1 MKPTSVA
8 SLEDLEL
15 ELRLLPG
22 VINVGFESVDD
33 DRSVEVILV
42 AVHPEPDL
50 SATAERLARAYRTAA
65 TVEIVTVG
73 DAVETV
79 DAAPE
84 LGSLDDDRV
93 RLVTARVDPDGPECE
108 VTVALLDRIG
118 VGRATDGPLLGAAAA
133 TLQAL
138 SSLGLTLPAHLVSVS
153 TQSGVANS
161 PVRVIL
167 GDGDDAWV
175 GVAQA
180 DSEPE
185 SASRATLDAFNRF
198 AGHKMAQPVS

>member
-22 VINVGFESVDD
+22 VINVGFGSVDD

-65 TVEIVTVG
+65 TVEIVTIG
-73 DAVETV
+73 DALI
-79 DAAPE
+79 AAP
-84 LGSLDDDRV
+84 GAASVDDDRV
-93 RLVTARVDPDGPECE
+93 RLVTARYDPDGPECE
-108 VTVALLDRIG
+108 VTLALNDLSG
-118 VGRATDGPLLGAAAA
+118 VGRASDGPLLGAAAA

-153 TQSGVANS
+153 TQSGVTNS

-167 GDGDDAWV
+167 GEGDDAWV
-175 GVAQA
+175 GIAQA
-180 DSEPE
+180 GSEPE

-198 AGHKMAQPVS
+198 AGHKMTQPVS

>member
-22 VINVGFESVDD
+22 VINVGFGSVDD

-65 TVEIVTVG
+65 TVEIVTVD
-73 DAVETV
+73 DAV
-79 DAAPE
+79 DAAAE

-93 RLVTARVDPDGPECE
+93 RLVTARYDPDGPECE

-153 TQSGVANS
+153 TRSGVANS

>member
-22 VINVGFESVDD
+22 VINVGFGSVDD

-73 DAVETV
+73 DAV

-84 LGSLDDDRV
+84 LGSPDDDRV
-93 RLVTARVDPDGPECE
+93 RLVTARYDPDGPECE

>member
-22 VINVGFESVDD
+22 VINVGFGSVDD

-65 TVEIVTVG
+65 TVEIVTVD
-73 DAVETV
+73 DAV
-79 DAAPE
+79 DAAAE

-93 RLVTARVDPDGPECE
+93 RLVTARYDPDGPECE

-153 TQSGVANS
+153 TRGGVANS